1 MNERNPVRYD
11 QGMFRGDAEKTDE
24 GYLKTDAIVTRTG
37 VFLYVNADGTIRK
50 ELRHPDDVF
59 SQTSLR
65 TLQMIPMTLNHPSR
79 MVNADNAKNL
89 SVGHVGERV
98 YPDGMFVGASLLI
111 VDAEAIRQI
120 EEENRRELSLGYE
133 IVLVAEEGTYKGENY
148 DFRQTDIRYNH
159 LALVDRARAGPL
171 ARIPDSFD
179 HADCIE
185 IRNDEL
191 DKISTKQNKEDS
203 TMENMVKV
211 SLDTGL
217 SYDAAPEVAS
227 AFNKMK
233 AELESAQTKLDG
245 LIEHDL
251 DGTKV
256 LTSQAMVS
264 ALDASNGKCDTLE
277 EKLKKSQG
285 DDFDKAVNAAVK
297 VRVSVMDIARSVLEK
312 DDIEKMDAMS
322 QTDLMKA
329 VILSQ
334 TTEDSRKA
342 VGVKLDEGSEDYLKA
357 RYDAVAEG
365 VPARDSKIA
374 DARSYVNPKP
384 ASASDS
390 SDVPDAAKA
399 RRDYMQGLR
408 DASKPKSPKKEGN

>member
-1 MNERNPVRYD
+1 
-11 QGMFRGDAEKTDE
+11 
-24 GYLKTDAIVTRTG
+24 
-37 VFLYVNADGTIRK
+37 
-50 ELRHPDDVF
+50 
-59 SQTSLR
+59 
-65 TLQMIPMTLNHPSR
+65 
-79 MVNADNAKNL
+79 
-89 SVGHVGERV
+89 
-98 YPDGMFVGASLLI
+98 
-111 VDAEAIRQI
+111 
-120 EEENRRELSLGYE
+120 
-133 IVLVAEEGTYKGENY
+133 
-148 DFRQTDIRYNH
+148 
-159 LALVDRARAGPL
+159 VDRARAGPL

-408 DASKPKSPKKEGN
+408 DASKPKSPKKEGS